1 VYGLAVAK
9 EITMAHSSPESL
21 SALRVMCARAL
32 MEVANAVGR
41 AFTAGAGPKVDFIFG
56 TVGVLQARL
65 DAGEAADVLVL
76 SAPLIAR
83 LDQAGLLLADSSQTI
98 GSTGIVVA
106 VREGAPRPDIAAEG
120 SFKAALVNARSIA
133 FSDPAVGGSAGVY
146 LAGLFE
152 RMDLADV
159 IKRKGL
165 PQQSGGEV
173 ARRVA
178 EGVAEIGMTQHSEM
192 LAVNGVS
199 VVGPLPAG
207 LRNDTIYRAAVHAR
221 SSNAHAARDFIA
233 MLIAPETREL
243 LAAAGLDPPPAR

>member
-1 VYGLAVAK
+1 
-9 EITMAHSSPESL
+9 
-21 SALRVMCARAL
+21 MCARAL
-32 MEVANAVGR
+32 MEVANAVAG
-41 AFTAGAGPKVDFIFG
+41 AFTAGSGQKADVIFG
-56 TVGVLQARL
+56 TVGALQARL
-65 DAGEAADVLVL
+65 DVGEAADVLVL

-83 LDQAGLLLADSSQTI
+83 LEQSGLVLAGSSQTI

-106 VREGAPRPDIAAEG
+106 VREGAPKPEIATEA

-159 IKRKGL
+159 MRRKGL

-178 EGVAEIGMTQHSEM
+178 GGVAEIGMTQHSEM
-192 LAVNGVS
+192 LAVKGVS
-199 VVGPLPAG
+199 IVGPLPAG
-207 LRNDTIYRAAVHAR
+207 LRSDTVYRAAVHAQ
-221 SSNAHAARDFIA
+221 SSNAHAASDFIA
-233 MLIAPETREL
+233 MLIAPEARRL
-243 LAAAGLDPPPAR
+243 LAAAGIDPPPPR

>member
-1 VYGLAVAK
+1 
-9 EITMAHSSPESL
+9 MAPSPTESL

-32 MEVANAVGR
+32 MEVANAVAR
-41 AFTAGAGPKVDFIFG
+41 TFTVGSGQKVDVIFG
-56 TVGVLQARL
+56 TVGALQARL
-65 DAGEAADVLVL
+65 DVGEAADVLVL

-83 LDQAGLLLADSSQTI
+83 LEQLGQVLAGSSQTI

-106 VREGAPRPDIAAEG
+106 VREGAPKPDIATEA
-120 SFKAALVNARSIA
+120 SFKAALVNASSIA

-159 IKRKGL
+159 VRRKGL
-165 PQQSGGEV
+165 PQLSGGEV
-173 ARRVA
+173 ARRLA

-192 LAVNGVS
+192 LAVKGVC

-207 LRNDTIYRAAVHAR
+207 LRNDTIYRAAVHAQ

-233 MLIAPETREL
+233 MLTAPEARQQ
-243 LAAAGLDPPPAR
+243 LAAAGIDPPPPR

>member
-1 VYGLAVAK
+1 M
-9 EITMAHSSPESL
+9 IPSPTESL
-21 SALRVMCARAL
+21 SAPRAALRVMCARAL
-32 MEVANAVGR
+32 MEVANAVAGTF
-41 AFTAGAGPKVDFIFG
+41 AAGAGQKVDVIFG
-56 TVGVLQARL
+56 TVGALQARL
-65 DAGEAADVLVL
+65 DAGEAADALVL

-83 LDQAGLLLADSSQTI
+83 MERSGLLLSESSQTI

-106 VREGAPRPDIAAEG
+106 VREGAPKPDIATEA

-146 LAGLFE
+146 LAALFE

-159 IKRKGL
+159 IRRKGL

-178 EGVAEIGMTQHSEM
+178 EGIAEIGMTQRSEM
-192 LAVNGVS
+192 LAVKGVC

-207 LRNDTIYRAAVHAR
+207 LRNDTVYRAAVHAQ

-233 MLIAPETREL
+233 MLIAPEARQL
-243 LAAAGLDPPPAR
+243 LAAAGLDPPSAR